1 MTRSTNSA
9 HIRIWHR
16 HAHLPFEWSINM
28 STIPTMTV
36 HVEFPG
42 GARFFYDIPAVE
54 VEEFVIAARR
64 VGASASIVGK
74 SSSRVLS
81 SVPAQAAA

>member
-1 MTRSTNSA
+1 
-9 HIRIWHR
+9 
-16 HAHLPFEWSINM
+16 M
-28 STIPTMTV
+28 STISTMTV

-42 GARFFYDIPAVE
+42 GARFFYDLPAVE

-74 SSSRVLS
+74 SSPRVLS
-81 SVPAQAAA
+81 SVPEQAAA

>member
-1 MTRSTNSA
+1 
-9 HIRIWHR
+9 
-16 HAHLPFEWSINM
+16 M

-42 GARFFYDIPAVE
+42 GARFFYDLPAVE
-54 VEEFVIAARR
+54 VEEFVTAARR

-74 SSSRVLS
+74 SSPRVLS
-81 SVPAQAAA
+81 SVPGRAAA